1 MNTTVYTLRYEMLD
15 ETDHG
20 ELATYSNYEAAEQA
34 RLYALSK
41 GRYYRVW
48 IEETDVFDK
57 FNTYDF

>member
-1 MNTTVYTLRYEMLD
+1 MNTVVYTLYYKMLN
-15 ETDHG
+15 EEDHG

-34 RLYALSK
+34 RLYAQST

-57 FNTYDF
+57 FDPFDF